1 MDETRIKVIKFKN
14 GLRVVVYPMDFMES
28 VSVGIWVKMGGRF
41 ESEKYKGI
49 SHFLEHM
56 VFKGSRKYSCRKIKE
71 ELEGVG
77 GSLNAFTSEENTCYF
92 VKLPHRY
99 QRKAVDVLSDMV
111 LYPTFPQEEFERERL
126 VIFEEIRM
134 YHDLPQVYVVELAQ
148 ELLWEGHPLGK
159 PLAGT
164 IDSVGRITREAM
176 VQFQSKYYR
185 PRNIVVALAGKV
197 DFSVLQVV
205 EEIFS
210 SVDSGKVVKDNP
222 YTRIQDKPKMNLYSK
237 DTEQSHLCLAIPCY
251 PYTHPK
257 RYAQEILN
265 VILGGNMSSRLFNEV
280 REKRGLAYHISSSLS
295 KMKETAG
302 LFIKAGTEH
311 KRLPKTLEVILRE
324 LEKIAKGKISRG
336 EFKRGKE
343 FILGQISLHLEDT
356 MENMLFLGSRL
367 INTGEVEDP
376 RETMERISQVKFEEV
391 LEVGKEILV
400 PDHYNLAVIGPVD
413 DYRKQ
418 VERLY
423 VG

>member
-1 MDETRIKVIKFKN
+1 MDARGIEVVKLGN
-14 GLRVVVYPMDFMES
+14 GLRIVLYPMDFMES

-41 ESEKYKGI
+41 ESDRYKGI

-92 VKLPHRY
+92 VKLPYRY
-99 QRKAVDVLSDMV
+99 QKKAVDVLSDMV

-134 YHDLPQVYVVELAQ
+134 YRDLPQIHVVELAQ

-159 PLAGT
+159 PLAGS
-164 IDSVGRITREAM
+164 IESVGRISRDVMEG
-176 VQFQSKYYR
+176 FQSKYYR
-185 PRNIVVALAGKV
+185 PRNIVLSMAGRIDASIVKLIGDIYSSVEAGK
-197 DFSVLQVV
+197 S
-205 EEIFS
+205 
-210 SVDSGKVVKDNP
+210 VKDNP
-222 YTRIQDKPKMNLYSK
+222 YTGRQHEPKINLYNK
-237 DTEQSHLCLAIPCY
+237 ETEQSHLCLAMPCY
-251 PYTHPK
+251 SYTHPK

-295 KMKETAG
+295 KMKETGG

-324 LEKIAKGKISRG
+324 LEKMAKGKISKG

-343 FILGQISLHLEDT
+343 FILGQMSLHLEDT
-356 MENMLFLGSRL
+356 MENMLFLGGKM
-367 INTGEVEDP
+367 INTGQVEDP
-376 RETMERISQVKFEEV
+376 RDTMRRIAEVRFEEV
-391 LEVGKEILV
+391 LGIAKEIFV
-400 PDHYNLAVIGPVD
+400 PSRYNLAVIGPVD
-413 DYRKQ
+413 KYKQ
-418 VERLY
+418 QIERLY

>member
-1 MDETRIKVIKFKN
+1 MDARGIEVVKLGN
-14 GLRVVVYPMDFMES
+14 GLRIVLYPMNFMES

-41 ESEKYKGI
+41 ESDRYKGI

-92 VKLPHRY
+92 VKLPYRY
-99 QRKAVDVLSDMV
+99 QKKAVAVLSDMV

-134 YHDLPQVYVVELAQ
+134 YRDLPQIHVVELAQ
-148 ELLWEGHPLGK
+148 ELLWKGHPLGK
-159 PLAGT
+159 PLAGS
-164 IDSVGRITREAM
+164 IESVGRISRDVMEG
-176 VQFQSKYYR
+176 FQSKYYR
-185 PRNIVVALAGKV
+185 PRNIVLSIAGRIDV
-197 DFSVLQVV
+197 SIVRLIED
-205 EEIFS
+205 IYS
-210 SVDSGKVVKDNP
+210 SVESGKSVKDNP
-222 YTRIQDKPKMNLYSK
+222 YTGRQQKPKINLYNK
-237 DTEQSHLCLAIPCY
+237 ATEQSHLCLAMPCY
-251 PYTHPK
+251 SYTHPK

-295 KMKETAG
+295 KMKETGG

-324 LEKIAKGKISRG
+324 LEKMAKGKISKG

-343 FILGQISLHLEDT
+343 FILGQMSLHLEDT
-356 MENMLFLGSRL
+356 MENMLFLGGKM
-367 INTGEVEDP
+367 INTGQVEDP
-376 RETMERISQVKFEEV
+376 RDTMRRIAEVTFEEV
-391 LEVGKEILV
+391 LDVGKEIFI
-400 PDHYNLAVIGPVD
+400 PSRYNLAVIGPVD
-413 DYRKQ
+413 KYKQ
-418 VERLY
+418 QIERLY